1 MKINKSE
8 LRSLIEEV
16 MGEAKPPRFVPKP
29 GLGSTAVGARPSQ
42 SRKPTRN
49 PAKGRPND
57 SVPSAMIYGRENV
70 EVGFIN
76 GLKALE
82 KVTAK
87 MEKEGYGDRSLHQKL
102 KKAFAN
108 VRKLGSQ
115 IGRTEGK

>member
-1 MKINKSE
+1 MK
-8 LRSLIEEV
+8 RSH
-16 MGEAKPPRFVPKP
+16 R
-29 GLGSTAVGARPSQ
+29 GSSRSQAWVQPLSGPDTSQ
-42 SRKPTRN
+42 SRKPTRD

-57 SVPSAMIYGRENV
+57 SVPGAMIYGRENV